1 MKTRLA
7 IGIAWFIAA
16 FPAFSEPS
24 QKEVVALMNRVT
36 HRVNDGDINALNDL
50 TTLPGKYAAPAFIT
64 IFQQNYGIGNATAQ
78 NRAIG
83 LKCAQLLTT
92 TPGGEEYLMNLMK
105 DAPDPLPNQLY
116 FQQYYAINCML
127 LVEQKFAVRVLC
139 RGLNDNEIGGKV
151 ANALAMLKLPDAPY
165 PPIEKPNEKNVVA
178 VPKWKIWWEAHKDNY
193 VEKVA
198 SPSPSPQ

>member
-24 QKEVVALMNRVT
+24 QKEVVGLMNRVT

-64 IFQQNYGIGNATAQ
+64 IFKNNYNIASATPQ

-92 TPGGEEYLMNLMK
+92 TPGGEEYLVKLLK
-105 DAPDPLPNQLY
+105 DAPDPVPNQLY

-139 RGLNDNEIGGKV
+139 SGLNDNEIGGRAAKT
-151 ANALAMLKLPDAPY
+151 LSKMKLPDAPF
-165 PPIEKPNEKNVVA
+165 PPNDQPDEKNVIT
-178 VPKWKIWWEAHKDNY
+178 VPKWKLWWEAHKDNY
-193 VEKVA
+193 VEKA
-198 SPSPSPQ
+198 PSPSP